1 MDLNVERELAEL
13 NRMSVGKLRGRY
25 GDVFGEATNSRHKEW
40 LIKKVIWRL
49 QALAEGDLS
58 ERAKQRAAELANDA
72 DLRRHAPKSTTV
84 AEATRTQSDKLATV
98 HDRRVPI
105 PGSVITRVYK
115 GQLLQVKVL
124 PNGFEFEGESF
135 KSLSAVAKRITNSH
149 CNGFHFFHL
158 VKNGGAQ

>member
-13 NRMSVGKLRGRY
+13 NRMSVSKLRRRY
-25 GDVFGEATNSRHKEW
+25 DEVFGEATSSRHKQW
-40 LIKKVIWRL
+40 LVKKIIWRL

-58 ERAKQRAAELANDA
+58 ERARQRAAELANDA
-72 DLRRHAPKSTTV
+72 DLRRHAPKTTTV
-84 AEATRTQSDKLATV
+84 AEATRTQSDKLSTA
-98 HDRRVPI
+98 HDHRVPI
-105 PGSVITRVYK
+105 PGSLITRVYK

-124 PNGFEFEGESF
+124 PNGFEFEGETF

-149 CNGFHFFHL
+149 CNGFHFFQI